1 MAITQAIANAFK
13 KQLLEG
19 DHNFKQSGGDVFKIA
34 LYSSSATL
42 NSATTIYSTNPGG
55 GSDTE
60 VPNSG
65 QYTAGGGALSNL
77 GTSIGTGSG
86 KGVAFCDFAD
96 RSFTGVTLT
105 ARGALI
111 YNTSSA
117 TTNAAVAILDFGS
130 DKTAT
135 SGTFTIQF
143 PAPTSTAAILR
154 ISG

>member
-1 MAITQAIANAFK
+1 MAITQAIANSFK
-13 KQLLEG
+13 KQLLEA
-19 DHNFKQSGGDVFKIA
+19 DMNFKQTGGDKFKIA
-34 LYSSSATL
+34 LYSSTATL
-42 NSATTIYSTNPGG
+42 NSATTAYNAS
-55 GSDTE
+55 SE
-60 VPNSG
+60 VSNSG
-65 QYTAGGGALSNL
+65 QYTAGGGLLVNS
-77 GTSIGTGSG
+77 GTSMTA
-86 KGVAFCDFAD
+86 GVARTDFAD

-111 YNTSSA
+111 YNTTMGAGSG
-117 TTNAAVAILDFGS
+117 TTDAVCVLDFGA

>member
-1 MAITQAIANAFK
+1 MAITQAICNSFK
-13 KQLLEG
+13 KQLLEA
-19 DHNFKQSGGDVFKIA
+19 DMNFKQTGGDKFKLA
-34 LYSSSATL
+34 LYSSTATL
-42 NSATTIYSTNPGG
+42 NSATTSFT
-55 GSDTE
+55 TTAE
-60 VPNSG
+60 VSNTG
-65 QYTAGGGALSNL
+65 QYTSGGGALANL
-77 GTSIGTGSG
+77 GTSITA
-86 KGVAFCDFAD
+86 GVARVDFGD

-111 YNTSSA
+111 YNTSSD
-117 TTNAAVAILDFGS
+117 TTNASVCVLDFGA